1 MIFLIF
7 IGGTVFNVFIA
18 LSGMAREIAT
28 FVGALPLPPLVILSF
43 ILSTYIPLGCLM
55 DSLALLV
62 LTTPIYLPIYNSFGF
77 DLIWVGVLMVILIE
91 IGLITPPMG
100 LNLFVI
106 KDVAAS
112 SKQISLGEVY
122 KGVMPFIII
131 DVVALVILVAFPR
144 ISLFLPSLM
153 H

>member
-1 MIFLIF
+1 
-7 IGGTVFNVFIA
+7 
-18 LSGMAREIAT
+18 
-28 FVGALPLPPLVILSF
+28 
-43 ILSTYIPLGCLM
+43 
-55 DSLALLV
+55 
-62 LTTPIYLPIYNSFGF
+62 
-77 DLIWVGVLMVILIE
+77 MVILIE